1 MWHTHCIG
9 THYRMILDAT
19 LMLILSM
26 SGADLAPANS
36 ATDGS
41 PSLTVTVS
49 QVEVAQHASP
59 AAEAPAIDPMHAA
72 AAAEG
77 RPELVVA
84 SVKFPRGVCVDSG
97 SSSVGQ
103 TQVDFE
109 VCMQPAYR
117 EGAPGLNFVGRF

>member
-1 MWHTHCIG
+1 
-9 THYRMILDAT
+9 MILDAT

-26 SGADLAPANS
+26 SGADLAPA
-36 ATDGS
+36 GS
-41 PSLTVTVS
+41 NPALTVTVS
-49 QVEVAQHASP
+49 EEYAEHASP
-59 AAEAPAIDPMHAA
+59 AASAPAIDPMHAA